1 VIIYD
6 LTSSQWYFNY
16 IEDEDKCYDM
26 QKLCNKQR
34 RERAKVKRDN
44 DFGLP
49 LENYGY
55 LVRDEQFSL
64 LYWERGTLQISNTL
78 WSTARS
84 FVLLSNTHSP
94 SRGNPLTTILD
105 VPIISVAWTLRTSP
119 NMSRSWQM
127 LMCL

>member
-64 LYWERGTLQISNTL
+64 LYWERGFYYYDCVNT
-78 WSTARS
+78 SDDG
-84 FVLLSNTHSP
+84 LLVDYVFITMTVSI
-94 SRGNPLTTILD
+94 PLMVD
-105 VPIISVAWTLRTSP
+105 Y
-119 NMSRSWQM
+119 
-127 LMCL
+127 